1 MDLTPQTRLTQ
12 EIKAAM
18 MARDAERLSTLR
30 LLKSAVGYAAI
41 EKKTGNLSEADFVS
55 VVQKEV
61 KKRRD
66 SIEQF
71 EKGNRPELAEKEK
84 KEITVLE
91 TFLPKPLSPEELE
104 QLVKATIQ
112 ELGATSKKEMG
123 SVIKAVQTK
132 AAGRADG
139 KTISGIVGKLLP

>member
-1 MDLTPQTRLTQ
+1 MTSQERLGQ

-18 MARDAERLSTLR
+18 LARDAERLSPLR
-30 LLKSAVGYAAI
+30 MLKSAVGYTQI
-41 EKKTGNLSEADFVS
+41 ERKTDSLSETDFVA

-71 EKGNRPELAEKEK
+71 EKGGRPELAEKEK
-84 KEITVLE
+84 REISVLE
-91 TFLPKPLSPEELE
+91 SFLPKPLSPEELE
-104 QLVKATIQ
+104 QLVKTAIQ
-112 ELGATSKKEMG
+112 ELGATTKKEMG
-123 SVIKAVQTK
+123 PVIKAVQAK

-139 KTISGIVGKLLP
+139 KSISGIVGRLLT

>member
-1 MDLTPQTRLTQ
+1 MNSQERLSQ
-12 EIKAAM
+12 EMKAAM
-18 MARDAERLSTLR
+18 LARDADRLSTLR
-30 LLKSAVGYAAI
+30 LLKSSVGYAQI
-41 EKKTGNLSEADFVS
+41 ERKTESLSEADFIG

-71 EKGNRPELAEKEK
+71 EKGGRQELADKEK

-91 TFLPKPLSPEELE
+91 TFLPKALSPEELE

-112 ELGATSKKEMG
+112 ELGAASKKDMG
-123 SVIKAVQTK
+123 PVIKAVQSK

-139 KTISGIVGKLLP
+139 KTISGLVGKLLP